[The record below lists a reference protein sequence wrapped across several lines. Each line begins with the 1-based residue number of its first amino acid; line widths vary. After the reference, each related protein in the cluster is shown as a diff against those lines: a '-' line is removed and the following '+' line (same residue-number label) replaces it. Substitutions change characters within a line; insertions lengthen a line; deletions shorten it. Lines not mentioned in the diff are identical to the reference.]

1 MVRTKEEED
10 RCLRREL
17 LAAVGGV
24 AVTGAAGCVASGR
37 DPDRKGSGSGNVND
51 DEKPETE
58 KPAVRGVELG
68 PDTFERLSAFEVVNG
83 SLSAYTERHVTGTQC
98 AALETGGNG
107 AWLHAP
113 LDEPMDFINARPA
126 CYVATDG
133 PAAGK
138 YLYLDLSDED
148 GNRFRTRTVVRGREQ
163 LIRADFGIVDP
174 QVDDEPVDL
183 ENVTRLSFRPS
194 PRNKSGDETVYL
206 DHPSRIVAPDTAK
219 VVFQFDDGSES
230 DHTHAL
236 PYLSQFDYPAITYVN
251 TDDIGN
257 DGKLTEEQL
266 QELKSAG
273 WLVGS
278 HTTDHTNL
286 SEVTDPAEIEAKVK
300 DAKQWLVDRGFTEGA
315 RHFSYPYGGVDEQAL
330 SIVSQFHDTGRVGG
344 WQPVALPSNPQLI
357 SGSGEL
363 TLSDMQRSLDLA
375 VRYGGVVVVFYH
387 NLEAKKKF
395 EEFRAVVD
403 EVHRR
408 DRAGD
413 VEVVR
418 LDELHSMAE
427 DLTY

>member
-1 MVRTKEEED
+1 MVRRKEED
-10 RCLRREL
+10 YSCLRREL

-24 AVTGAAGCVASGR
+24 AVTGVAGCVGSGR
-37 DPDRKGSGSGNVND
+37 DSDRKKNGSGDVSD
-51 DEKPETE
+51 SEKPETE
-58 KPAVRGVELG
+58 EPAVRGVKIG

-83 SLSAYTERHVTGTQC
+83 SLSADTERHVTGTQC

-113 LDEPMDFINARPA
+113 LIEPMDFSNARPA

-148 GNRFRTRTVVRGREQ
+148 GNRFRTRTVVRGRKE

-174 QVDDEPVDL
+174 QVDDEAVDL
-183 ENVTRLSFRPS
+183 ENVTRLSFRPG
-194 PRNKSGDETVYL
+194 PRNGFGNETVYL

-230 DHTHAL
+230 DRTQAL

-251 TDDIGN
+251 TDDIGS

-266 QELKSAG
+266 QELKSEG

-278 HTTDHTNL
+278 HTTDHSNL
-286 SEVTDPAEIEAKVK
+286 SALTDPAEIESKVR
-300 DAKQWLVDRGFTEGA
+300 DAKQWLVERGFTEGA
-315 RHFSYPYGGVDEQAL
+315 RHFSYPYGGIDEQAL
-330 SIVSQFHDTGRVGG
+330 SIVSRFHDTGRVGG
-344 WQPVALPSNPQLI
+344 FQPIALPSNPQLI
-357 SGSGEL
+357 PGNGEQTPADVRQL
-363 TLSDMQRSLDLA
+363 LDRA
-375 VRYGGVVVVFYH
+375 IRYGGVVVLFYH
-387 NLEAKKKF
+387 NLEAERNF

-408 DRAGD
+408 DQAGD
-413 VEVVR
+413 VDVVR
-418 LDELHSMAE
+418 LDELHAMTE